1 MDAKA
6 DHFRREKVPLLTFLE
21 KNAGV
26 TAVFVYPTKARHL
39 FYKTLST
46 MVMLNN
52 RHLHKT
58 KEAL

>member
-1 MDAKA
+1 MDSKA
-6 DHFRREKVPLLTFLE
+6 DYLRWEKVPLLTFLE
-21 KNAGV
+21 KHAGV

-39 FYKTLST
+39 FYKTLPT
-46 MVMLNN
+46 MVMLNT